1 MDAWSWMRADEPLAT
16 EPDPFPKLVYM
27 NAEMAKQEPE
37 EHGAGMRL
45 LGRMMDL
52 AEWLMRRSNG
62 GE

>member
-1 MDAWSWMRADEPLAT
+1 MRADEPLAT

-62 GE
+62 GGSS